1 MKSIKTLLFF
11 LMLNFINPLLAANQI
26 VTNNNDSGAGSLR
39 QAISDASIGDE
50 ITFNL
55 AAGNETIVLTSSV
68 LFISKSLTI
77 DGSNSLGS
85 GTQIAIDG
93 DDTHRVLEII
103 GGLVSLKNMTIQNG
117 YSPDGGGG
125 IHNSIYDM
133 WLTINNCQIINNTGG
148 HDYTGGGGICNEGII
163 DIISNT
169 TFSGN
174 YSGKYGA
181 GIYNRGTIFGI
192 SQCTINDNILSSKNG
207 GGLYNDTDGTI
218 YTIDNSTISGN
229 MFADYGGGLY
239 NSGTISQIDFCTI
252 ANNQADNGGGI
263 YLDGGSVTIKNSI
276 SANNAATFD
285 GDDYYRNSGTL
296 IDNGYN
302 IVENSNTAANAA
314 GGFNNINTILYNTI
328 YNNHLQH
335 HLDKRWNSF
344 KQSKPVAFRYVS
356 R

>member
-1 MKSIKTLLFF
+1 MKSAKTLLCF
-11 LMLNFINPLLAANQI
+11 LMLNFIYPLLAANQI

-117 YSPDGGGG
+117 YSPDGGGE

-229 MFADYGGGLY
+229 KYAYNGGGLY
-239 NSGTISQIDFCTI
+239 NSGEIHEILFCTI
-252 ANNQADNGGGI
+252 ANN
-263 YLDGGSVTIKNSI
+263 
-276 SANNAATFD
+276 
-285 GDDYYRNSGTL
+285 
-296 IDNGYN
+296 
-302 IVENSNTAANAA
+302 
-314 GGFNNINTILYNTI
+314 
-328 YNNHLQH
+328 
-335 HLDKRWNSF
+335 
-344 KQSKPVAFRYVS
+344 
-356 R
+356 